1 MIDGRA
7 LFPSPEESSK
17 EHLLS
22 LKERVEPRLI
32 LLTILAF
39 LVIII
44 LAPFRPLLKWIILG
58 LLVTVFFALGR
69 LSWRQTLARFLVFL
83 PLLIFL
89 VVAVFLFPEGREAG
103 LSRPVAA
110 EILVRS
116 LLAWLVLMGASG
128 FLDFQG
134 LIQAGEAWRLPPFLL
149 ALLALSGRYLPLMK
163 EELNRQHRSLKLR
176 WGEKIPWSR
185 RIYLLKALLSHNF
198 FLLLR
203 RAQKIHQSILSRNF
217 SGKWVLTRKRPLTWS
232 EWLWLGIL
240 LILVG
245 GAWLWL

>member
-1 MIDGRA
+1 MIDDRP
-7 LFPSPEESSK
+7 LLPSPEDSSQK
-17 EHLLS
+17 FPLS
-22 LKERVEPRLI
+22 LKERVEPRLV
-32 LLTILAF
+32 LLTVLAF

-58 LLVTVFFALGR
+58 LL
-69 LSWRQTLARFLVFL
+69 ARFLVFL

-89 VVAVFLFPEGREAG
+89 VVAVFLFPERGEAG

-128 FLDFQG
+128 CLDFQG
-134 LIQAGEAWRLPPFLL
+134 LIQAGEAWRLPPFFL
-149 ALLALSGRYLPLMK
+149 ALLALTGRYLPLMS

-203 RAQKIHQSILSRNF
+203 RAQKIHQSLLSRSF
-217 SGKWVLTRKRPLTWS
+217 SGKWVLTSKRPLTWS

-245 GAWLWL
+245 GAWWWS